1 MYVGSMA
8 VCVAKQEELDEISDD
23 DTIALTEDQPKE
35 VLEVHNAAA
44 QNNKS
49 KNNLK

>member
-23 DTIALTEDQPKE
+23 DIIVLTEDQPQE
-35 VLEVHNAAA
+35 VLEVHNIAA
-44 QNNKS
+44 QNNS
-49 KNNLK
+49 NLK